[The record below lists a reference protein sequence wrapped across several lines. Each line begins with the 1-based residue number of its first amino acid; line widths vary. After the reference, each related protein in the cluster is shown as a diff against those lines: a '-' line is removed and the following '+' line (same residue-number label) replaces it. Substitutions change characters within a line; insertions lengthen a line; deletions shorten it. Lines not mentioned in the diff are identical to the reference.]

1 MEKSKKVAT
10 IIENLHKSR
19 KVNSYNMEHENESE
33 TLAHC
38 FLDIEES
45 CKVMINELFPKLLSD
60 SINEDDVDE
69 ILYDIG
75 EEFRHVLYH
84 IKDPK
89 FYNYLQEDIT

>member
-1 MEKSKKVAT
+1 MENSKRVAT
-10 IIENLHKSR
+10 IIGNLNKSR
-19 KVNSYNMEHENESE
+19 KVNSYNREHENESE

-38 FLDIEES
+38 FLDIQES

-60 SINEDDVDE
+60 NMNEEDVDE

-89 FYNYLQEDIT
+89 FYDYLKEDLT